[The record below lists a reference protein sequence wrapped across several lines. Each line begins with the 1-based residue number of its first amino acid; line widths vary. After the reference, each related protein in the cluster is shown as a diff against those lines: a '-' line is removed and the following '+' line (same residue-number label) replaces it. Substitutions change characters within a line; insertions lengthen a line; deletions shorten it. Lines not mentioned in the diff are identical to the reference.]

1 MRIFFVGD
9 IVGKP
14 GRKILAENLPRIRGS
29 LGADFVIANAEN
41 AAGGNGLTKNMAEE
55 LFRCGVDA
63 ITLGDHIWDQRCF
76 EGEIGALERVCRP
89 ANLPSSNPGRTYLIL
104 EKNGLKLGVFSLLG
118 QTLMKIK
125 ANCPFA
131 AAGEMTDRI
140 RPLCDAIFLD
150 FHAETT
156 SEKVSMAWHLDGR
169 AQAVVGTHTHIPTN
183 DARIFPKGLAFLSDA
198 GMTGPWASC
207 LGRKWEIILQ
217 RFIDGRPR
225 AFAMAEGDPRICAVS
240 IEIDEKSRKAVSIEP
255 FVYPPFPNTA
265 QKLAELM
272 AAEEAAKKASEGGA
286 SQAGAERP
294 AGAG

>member
-1 MRIFFVGD
+1 
-9 IVGKP
+9 
-14 GRKILAENLPRIRGS
+14 
-29 LGADFVIANAEN
+29 
-41 AAGGNGLTKNMAEE
+41 MAEE

-76 EGEIGALERVCRP
+76 EGEIGALEKVCRP

-104 EKNGLKLGVFSLLG
+104 EKDGMKLGVFSLLG

-131 AAGEMTDRI
+131 AAGEMIDRI
-140 RPLCDAIFLD
+140 KPLCDAVFLD

-240 IEIDEKSRKAVSIEP
+240 IEIDEKSRRAVSIEP
-255 FVYPPFPNTA
+255 FIYPPFPNTA
-265 QKLAELM
+265 QRLAELM
-272 AAEEAAKKASEGGA
+272 AAEEAAKKAAEERKP
-286 SQAGAERP
+286 QAGGSESAAAR
-294 AGAG
+294 